1 MQKKYTKSDS
11 TRYNAYEKMIALYPE
26 NKGKGGFLHEEYE
39 AYKNPKASPSFNP
52 MNKNESYKKAKSKE
66 LSNFVTDNAK
76 IWQNEEKSFRED
88 KKIFK
93 KDADRFNEI
102 NKSLDLLQASWDV
115 EESKSDDNPFKRLF
129 NLYDKESSMGIQETK
144 MDNLR
149 EERDSL
155 NDKLY
160 NKKMSP
166 AGGVQA
172 SGGARMPSG
181 EQIMLNR
188 EESLSKLKNKVDD
201 RNIDWHE
208 LILGKELD
216 DEAKDNIRIKPL
228 PEYGFKLTK
237 EKNLKQL
244 KTNN

>member
-1 MQKKYTKSDS
+1 MQEEYTKQDS
-11 TRYNAYEKMIALYPE
+11 AKFDAYEKMIALYPE
-26 NKGKGGFLHEEYE
+26 NEGKAGFLHEEYE
-39 AYKNPKASPSFNP
+39 AYKKPKASPSFNP
-52 MNKNESYKKAKSKE
+52 MNKNQSYKRAKSEE
-66 LSNFVTDNAK
+66 LSNFINDNAK
-76 IWQNEEKSFRED
+76 IWQKEEKSFRED

-166 AGGVQA
+166 ENPAAQ
-172 SGGARMPSG
+172 MPSG
-181 EQIMLNR
+181 EQIILSR

-208 LILGKELD
+208 LMSGKELD
-216 DEAKDNIRIKPL
+216 DQAKANIRIKPL
-228 PEYGFKLTK
+228 S
-237 EKNLKQL
+237 N
-244 KTNN
+244 